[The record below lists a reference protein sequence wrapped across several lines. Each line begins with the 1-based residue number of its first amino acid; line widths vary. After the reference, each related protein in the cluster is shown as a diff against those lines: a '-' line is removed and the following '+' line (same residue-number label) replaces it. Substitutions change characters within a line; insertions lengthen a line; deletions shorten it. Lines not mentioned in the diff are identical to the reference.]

1 MLSLP
6 AGPPPSPFKP
16 RLCSWLNPAFLIPRK
31 VYRDGEC
38 LIGKCGLLESLPG
51 LTYGNRFSQEPHM
64 DGGSEQRDPLRSA

>member
-31 VYRDGEC
+31 VHRDGEC

-51 LTYGNRFSQEPHM
+51 LTYGNWFLQEPHM